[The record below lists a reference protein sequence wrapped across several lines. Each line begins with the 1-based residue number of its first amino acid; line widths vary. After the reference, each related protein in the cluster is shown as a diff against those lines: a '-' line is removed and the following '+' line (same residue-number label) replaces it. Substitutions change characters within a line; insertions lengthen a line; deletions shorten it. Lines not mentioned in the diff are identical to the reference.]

1 MTILDTAAR
10 RWDQTPKRIIVTIKL
25 RLEHSPETA
34 RLIHEQQLL
43 QSSVYDA
50 VIEHLEHHPR
60 KPWMVSAKDRRDSLL
75 KWLTGER
82 RTRPHWQGAIGL
94 DDVDIRLR
102 RRVVRLLV
110 AMLLARPGLALE
122 VKTERRLRLAPTATA
137 ALAPQDA
144 PGEAPGGG
152 ALARQDPHDV
162 AGVARQ
168 RSPAAGVPAAESVC
182 LGARLAGRDVDHDPD
197 LVPGRYAA
205 AAPAL
210 ASHDADGATGRGAIG
225 DRAVEPDPQGR
236 QPLDAEHGVAAV
248 RSPGEPCV
256 LHRHRTQLPPG
267 TERRRGCARLGV
279 SACEVVADA
288 ADQAP
293 AEARGVELVG
303 G

>member
-122 VKTERRLRLAPTATA
+122 VKMERRLRLAPTATA

-144 PGEAPGGG
+144 PGEAPG
-152 ALARQDPHDV
+152 D
-162 AGVARQ
+162 
-168 RSPAAGVPAAESVC
+168 
-182 LGARLAGRDVDHDPD
+182 
-197 LVPGRYAA
+197 
-205 AAPAL
+205 
-210 ASHDADGATGRGAIG
+210 I
-225 DRAVEPDPQGR
+225 
-236 QPLDAEHGVAAV
+236 
-248 RSPGEPCV
+248 
-256 LHRHRTQLPPG
+256 
-267 TERRRGCARLGV
+267 
-279 SACEVVADA
+279 
-288 ADQAP
+288 
-293 AEARGVELVG
+293 
-303 G
+303 

>member
-267 TERRRGCARLGV
+267 
-279 SACEVVADA
+279 
-288 ADQAP
+288 
-293 AEARGVELVG
+293 
-303 G
+303 